1 MSVDRMTSLGK
12 IKLDALNDPLIPK
25 KDQEEFLGFPYEPFD
40 PAMIDIDE
48 YQIDGY
54 IDSLFDND
62 MPILLEKEI
71 IKKADENIDT
81 NNLQKTVN
89 IDDEYSDSD

>member
-1 MSVDRMTSLGK
+1 
-12 IKLDALNDPLIPK
+12 
-25 KDQEEFLGFPYEPFD
+25 
-40 PAMIDIDE
+40 MIDIDE

-54 IDSLFDND
+54 IDSLFDTD

-89 IDDEYSDSD
+89 IDDEYV